1 MNPEHANPPQG
12 NPTDVLPRKPRQK
25 FCDELRNMA
34 WQRDQATKRNK
45 LYLGLMALCVLS
57 VVFAYTTLSFK
68 TYVVRVDN
76 TTGAI
81 ETGGELVA
89 TNYSPKDAEINY
101 FLTNFIRQTRSVP
114 LDPVVLS
121 QNWNIARHFM
131 SEAAFAKYSQMV
143 ADDPPAAKIGQATVQ
158 PEIKTI
164 QLYPGTNN
172 TYQIRW
178 YEQEMNLSGEAK
190 GTRRDYTGLFQI
202 AINSPT
208 KEEKLTVNPLGLT
221 IIDCTYTLE
230 SDTALDKS

>member
-1 MNPEHANPPQG
+1 MNPDHVYPPKG
-12 NPTDVLPRKPRQK
+12 NPTDVLPQKPRQK
-25 FCDELRNMA
+25 FCDELRNYA

-45 LYLGLMALCVLS
+45 IYLGLMALCILS

-81 ETGGELVA
+81 ETGGELQA
-89 TNYSPKDAEINY
+89 TNYSPRDAEIYY
-101 FLTNFIRQTRSVP
+101 FLSGFIRQTRSVP

-121 QNWNIARHFM
+121 QNWSNARQFM
-131 SEAAFAKYSQMV
+131 SEAAYAKYSQEV
-143 ADDPPAAKIGQATVQ
+143 AKDPPGAKVGKTTVQ

-178 YEQEMNLSGEAK
+178 YEQEMNINGSN
-190 GTRRDYTGLFQI
+190 GTRRDYAGLFQI
-202 AINSPT
+202 EIIPPT
-208 KEEKLTVNPLGLT
+208 KEDMLSINPLGLT
-221 IIDCTYTLE
+221 IVDCTYTLE
-230 SDTALDKS
+230 SDSGVGKN